1 MRYFAKLS
9 YQGTKYSG
17 WQRQPKVMTVQEKIE
32 DAIATVLRT
41 DVPVVG
47 CGRTDAGVHAL
58 QYVLHFDSDEVL
70 PEDFLFRLN
79 RILPKDIAVQKV
91 MEVKEGAH
99 ARFDASHR
107 AYEYHVGPSKNPF
120 TTNTAF
126 FYPFY
131 HKLDR
136 DKMQTVAT
144 LLSEQTA
151 FFPFCKS
158 NTDVKTMDCSIF
170 RSEWIFKED
179 EMIYEVAANRFLRGM
194 IRLIVGMS
202 LNVGLGKL
210 SIAEVEEALIKQ
222 ERLRKSYSVPPQ
234 GLFLKDI
241 LYSYEFGREVG
252 VPEKK
257 GE

>member
-1 MRYFAKLS
+1 
-9 YQGTKYSG
+9 
-17 WQRQPKVMTVQEKIE
+17 MTVQQKIE
-32 DAIATVLRT
+32 EAITTVLRT
-41 DVPVVG
+41 EVPVVG

-58 QYVLHFDSDEVL
+58 QYMLHFDFDASL

-79 RILPKDIAVQKV
+79 RILPKDIAIQKV
-91 MEVKEGAH
+91 CEVKADAH
-99 ARFDASHR
+99 ARFDANHR
-107 AYEYHVGPSKNPF
+107 AYEYRVGPTKNPF
-120 TTNTAF
+120 TINTAF
-126 FYPFY
+126 FYPFF

-136 DKMQTVAT
+136 DKMQAAAKM
-144 LLSEQTA
+144 LSEHKE

-158 NTDVKTMDCSIF
+158 NTDVKTMECSIF

-210 SIAEVEEALIKQ
+210 SLEELQTALIKQ

-241 LYSYEFGREVG
+241 LYPYEFGKEVG
-252 VPEKK
+252 VPS
-257 GE
+257 

>member
-1 MRYFAKLS
+1 MRYFTKLS
-9 YQGTKYSG
+9 YLGTKYSG
-17 WQRQPKVMTVQEKIE
+17 WQRQPKAMTVQEKVE
-32 DAIATVLRT
+32 DAIATVLRQE
-41 DVPVVG
+41 VPVVG

-58 QYVLHFDSDEVL
+58 HYVLHFDFEEGL
-70 PEDFLFRLN
+70 PDDFIFRLN

-91 MEVKEGAH
+91 NEVKADAH

-107 AYEYHVGPSKNPF
+107 AYKYRIGPAKNPF
-120 TTNTAF
+120 TINTAF
-126 FYPFY
+126 FYPFF

-136 DKMQTVAT
+136 DKMQAAAK
-144 LLSEQTA
+144 LLSEQKE

-158 NTDVKTMDCSIF
+158 NTDVKTMECSIF

-210 SIAEVEEALIKQ
+210 GIAEVEEALAKQ

-234 GLFLKDI
+234 GLYLKDI
-241 LYSYEFGREVG
+241 LYPYTFGVEVG
-252 VPEKK
+252 IP
-257 GE
+257 G